1 MIVKVVST
9 LAIAWLA
16 VSPAYA
22 AADFP
27 TKEITLVVPYPPGGS
42 TDATA
47 RLMAEQ
53 MGKVLGQSVVVENRA
68 GAAGNIGANYVAR
81 AKAVG
86 YPRLLSP
93 SWLLANTAVYKS
105 RTCDLIKD
113 VEPVSR
119 IARIPNVLVVGANSK
134 ANSLD
139 EFIELARAA
148 NPPLTYASAGSGTG
162 QHLAGA
168 LFSNK

>member
-1 MIVKVVST
+1 MIVKVLST

-27 TKEITLVVPYPPGGS
+27 TKEITLVVHYPPGGS

-53 MGKVLGQSVVVENRA
+53 MGEVLGQPVVVENRA

-81 AKAVG
+81 AAADG
-86 YPRLLSP
+86 STMLMAP
-93 SWLLANTAVYKS
+93 SGLIANMALYKS
-105 RTCDLIKD
+105 LPYDLIKD
-113 VEPVSR
+113 FEPVSR
-119 IARIPNVLVVGANSK
+119 IARIPNVLVVGANNK
-134 ANSLD
+134 ANSLH
-139 EFIELARAA
+139 E
-148 NPPLTYASAGSGTG
+148 
-162 QHLAGA
+162 
-168 LFSNK
+168 